1 MHSIAILAT
10 ILANRSLSLH
20 IHPLTDA
27 QNQLNADHHTDLE
40 SQRHKR
46 RRAWSPWDN
55 WSENDKGILS
65 QAVTHMKTKM
75 HYDVGKAR
83 HGETSQPMCGGC
95 SAMMTFHE
103 TSTSI
108 FHRQLPTTIKFQWRI
123 TSATYCKYSMLSS
136 DWGEQQQ
143 QQEETNKK
151 HGNNSNCDFSNAQFR
166 MPLRTNILAQANC
179 FGQGYGESSLS
190 TLSPGC
196 GWQERSLAFTGHLRA
211 QNFCPYNPY
220 TCTWYIEWI
229 SEEEKESL

>member
-1 MHSIAILAT
+1 MYTVYKNIDMSMYSIAIFAT

-83 HGETSQPMCGGC
+83 HGETSQPIVEDVLLWWHFMKPVQV
-95 SAMMTFHE
+95 A
-103 TSTSI
+103 
-108 FHRQLPTTIKFQWRI
+108 RQQ
-123 TSATYCKYSMLSS
+123 
-136 DWGEQQQ
+136 
-143 QQEETNKK
+143 
-151 HGNNSNCDFSNAQFR
+151 
-166 MPLRTNILAQANC
+166 
-179 FGQGYGESSLS
+179 
-190 TLSPGC
+190 
-196 GWQERSLAFTGHLRA
+196 
-211 QNFCPYNPY
+211 
-220 TCTWYIEWI
+220 
-229 SEEEKESL
+229 